1 MKGDETMKQIM
12 KRGLKLFLVLCLMI
26 ESFSAVPVKAA
37 ETADKGRT
45 VKIYVNNMLV
55 ESKWYNYGEKI
66 QLPKYYERV
75 QDDGAKVV
83 DFIREWEW
91 YRQWEDS
98 SNTRAVDETP
108 DIILTSDFS
117 YSDENET
124 QIDGTTCVYKEDEDK
139 AKVLVKIYIGVSVYK
154 QMLYNPGEK
163 IRLPECYPNDR
174 YTISEWRYSL
184 KEAAHE
190 DESDI
195 VSYVTPDITVPQG
208 IKVLNIYVKSNMPP
222 TWAVPDTTKTAN
234 ASQTNAIQ
242 TSGQQSEVKDT
253 TLPVIKNIKNKKK
266 YKKSKVTVYVKDNDE
281 LYKVTVNGKK
291 VKLKKTKKGK
301 YKGYYQFTLKRKKK
315 TKKYKITAMDITDNR
330 TTKTIWICKNKK

>member
-12 KRGLKLFLVLCLMI
+12 KRGLKLFLVLCLLV
-26 ESFSAVPVKAA
+26 ESFSTVAAVKAE
-37 ETADKGRT
+37 ETADKGRM
-45 VKIYVNNMLV
+45 VKIYVDDTLI

-66 QLPKYYERV
+66 QLPKFYEWR
-75 QDDGAKVV
+75 QLDDTKVV
-83 DFIREWEW
+83 EFIREWCW
-91 YRQWEDS
+91 YYKGGDRRS
-98 SNTRAVDETP
+98 LVDETP
-108 DIILTSDFS
+108 DITLTSDLRV
-117 YSDENET
+117 ET
-124 QIDGTTCVYKEDEDK
+124 DGSVRIDGDILNYLNEDQAK
-139 AKVLVKIYIGVSVYK
+139 KVLVKIYVGASVYK

-163 IRLPECYPNDR
+163 IRFPECCLDDR

-184 KEAAHE
+184 KEAAWK

-253 TLPVIKNIKNKKK
+253 TPPVIKNIKNKKK

-330 TTKTIWICKNKK
+330 TTKTIWICKKKK

>member
-1 MKGDETMKQIM
+1 MRGDETMKQIM
-12 KRGLKLFLVLCLMI
+12 KRGLKLFLILCLLV
-26 ESFSAVPVKAA
+26 ESFSTAEAVKAE
-37 ETADKGRT
+37 ETADRGRT
-45 VKIYVNNMLV
+45 VKIYVDDTLI

-66 QLPKYYERV
+66 QLPKFYEWR
-75 QDDGAKVV
+75 QLDDTKVV
-83 DFIREWEW
+83 EFIREWRW
-91 YRQWEDS
+91 YYKGGDRIS
-98 SNTRAVDETP
+98 LVDETP
-108 DIILTSDFS
+108 DIVLTSDLRV
-117 YSDENET
+117 ET
-124 QIDGTTCVYKEDEDK
+124 DGSVRIDGDILNYLNENQVK
-139 AKVLVKIYIGVSVYK
+139 KVLVKIYVDASVYK

-163 IRLPECYPNDR
+163 IRFPECCLDDR

-184 KEAAHE
+184 KEAAWK

-208 IKVLNIYVKSNMPP
+208 IKVLNIYGESNMPP
-222 TWAVPDTTKTAN
+222 IHYVFCETKEMTKP
-234 ASQTNAIQ
+234 TNVFQ

-253 TLPVIKNIKNKKK
+253 TSLVIKNIKNKKK
-266 YKKSKVTVYVKDNDE
+266 YHKSKVTVYVKDNDE

-330 TTKTIWICKNKK
+330 TTKTIWICKKKK

>member
-1 MKGDETMKQIM
+1 MG
-12 KRGLKLFLVLCLMI
+12 KR
-26 ESFSAVPVKAA
+26 FSCQSITK
-37 ETADKGRT
+37 
-45 VKIYVNNMLV
+45 
-55 ESKWYNYGEKI
+55 
-66 QLPKYYERV
+66 RV
-75 QDDGAKVV
+75 QDDGVKVV

-98 SNTRAVDETP
+98 SNTRVVDETP

-208 IKVLNIYVKSNMPP
+208 IKSFKYLWRIKHAPS
-222 TWAVPDTTKTAN
+222 WAVPDTTKTAN

-253 TLPVIKNIKNKKK
+253 TPPVIKNIKNKKK

-291 VKLKKTKKGK
+291 
-301 YKGYYQFTLKRKKK
+301 
-315 TKKYKITAMDITDNR
+315 
-330 TTKTIWICKNKK
+330 

>member
-1 MKGDETMKQIM
+1 MKQIM
-12 KRGLKLFLVLCLMI
+12 KRGLKLFLILCLLV
-26 ESFSAVPVKAA
+26 ESFSTAVAVKAE
-37 ETADKGRT
+37 ETADKGRM
-45 VKIYVNNMLV
+45 VKIYVAGTLV
-55 ESKWYNYGEKI
+55 ETKWYNYGEKV
-66 QLPKYYERV
+66 QLPKFYERRKL
-75 QDDGAKVV
+75 DDAKVV
-83 DFIREWEW
+83 EFIREWCW
-91 YRQWEDS
+91 YYKGGDRRS
-98 SNTRAVDETP
+98 LVDETP
-108 DIILTSDFS
+108 DITLTSDLRV
-117 YSDENET
+117 ET
-124 QIDGTTCVYKEDEDK
+124 DGSVRIDGDILNYLNEDQAK
-139 AKVLVKIYIGVSVYK
+139 KVLVKIYVGASVYK

-163 IRLPECYPNDR
+163 IRFPECCLDDR

-184 KEAAHE
+184 KEAAWK

-208 IKVLNIYVKSNMPP
+208 IKVLNIYGESNMPP

-253 TLPVIKNIKNKKK
+253 TPPVIKNIKNKKK

-330 TTKTIWICKNKK
+330 TTKTIWICKKKK

>member
-75 QDDGAKVV
+75 QDDGVKVV

-98 SNTRAVDETP
+98 SNTRVVDETP

-163 IRLPECYPNDR
+163 IRFPECCLDDR

-184 KEAAHE
+184 KEAAWK

-208 IKVLNIYVKSNMPP
+208 IKVLNIYGESNMPP
-222 TWAVPDTTKTAN
+222 IHYVFCETKEMTKP
-234 ASQTNAIQ
+234 TNVFQ

-253 TLPVIKNIKNKKK
+253 TSLVIKNIKNKKK
-266 YKKSKVTVYVKDNDE
+266 YHKSKVTVYVKDNDE

-330 TTKTIWICKNKK
+330 TTKTIWICKKKK

>member
-75 QDDGAKVV
+75 QDDGVKVV

-98 SNTRAVDETP
+98 SNTRVVDETP

-163 IRLPECYPNDR
+163 IRFPECCLDDR

-184 KEAAHE
+184 KEDAWK

-208 IKVLNIYVKSNMPP
+208 IKVLNIYGESNMPP
-222 TWAVPDTTKTAN
+222 IHYVFCETKEMTKP
-234 ASQTNAIQ
+234 TNVFQ

-253 TLPVIKNIKNKKK
+253 NSLVIKNIKNKKK
-266 YKKSKVTVYVKDNDE
+266 YHKSKVTVYVKDNDE

-330 TTKTIWICKNKK
+330 TTKTIWICKKKK

>member
-12 KRGLKLFLVLCLMI
+12 KRVLKLFLVLCLLV
-26 ESFSAVPVKAA
+26 ESFSTVAAVKAE
-37 ETADKGRT
+37 ETADKGRM
-45 VKIYVNNMLV
+45 VKIYVDDTLI

-66 QLPKYYERV
+66 QLPKFYEWR
-75 QDDGAKVV
+75 QLDDTKVV
-83 DFIREWEW
+83 EFIREWCW
-91 YRQWEDS
+91 YYKGGDRRS
-98 SNTRAVDETP
+98 LVDETP
-108 DIILTSDFS
+108 DITLTSDLRV
-117 YSDENET
+117 ET
-124 QIDGTTCVYKEDEDK
+124 DGSVRIDGDILNYLNEDQAK
-139 AKVLVKIYIGVSVYK
+139 KVLVKIYVGASVYK

-163 IRLPECYPNDR
+163 IRFPECCLDDR

-184 KEAAHE
+184 KEDAWKN
-190 DESDI
+190 ESDI

-208 IKVLNIYVKSNMPP
+208 IKVLNIYGESNMPP

-253 TLPVIKNIKNKKK
+253 TSPVIKNIKNKKK

-330 TTKTIWICKNKK
+330 TTKTIWICKKKK

>member
-1 MKGDETMKQIM
+1 MKQIM
-12 KRGLKLFLVLCLMI
+12 KRGLKLFLVLCLLV
-26 ESFSAVPVKAA
+26 ESFSPAVPVKAA

-108 DIILTSDFS
+108 DIILTPDFY
-117 YSDENET
+117 YSDENEA
-124 QIDGTTCVYKEDEDK
+124 QIDGFTSIFGENDK
-139 AKVLVKIYIGVSVYK
+139 AKVLVKIYFGVSVYK

-174 YTISEWRYSL
+174 YVISEWRYSL

-190 DESDI
+190 NESDI

-208 IKVLNIYVKSNMPP
+208 IKVLNIYGKSNMPP
-222 TWAVPDTTKTAN
+222 IHYVFCETKEMTKP
-234 ASQTNAIQ
+234 TNVFQ

-253 TLPVIKNIKNKKK
+253 TSLVIKNIKNKKK
-266 YKKSKVTVYVKDNDE
+266 YQKSKVTVYVKDNDE

-330 TTKTIWICKNKK
+330 TTKTIWICKKKK

>member
-12 KRGLKLFLVLCLMI
+12 KRGLKLFLVLCLLV
-26 ESFSAVPVKAA
+26 ESFSTVAAVKAE
-37 ETADKGRT
+37 ETADKGRM
-45 VKIYVNNMLV
+45 VKIYVDDTLI

-66 QLPKYYERV
+66 QLPKFYEWR
-75 QDDGAKVV
+75 QLDDTKDVE
-83 DFIREWEW
+83 FIREWCW
-91 YRQWEDS
+91 YYKGGDRRS
-98 SNTRAVDETP
+98 LVDETP
-108 DIILTSDFS
+108 DITLTSDLRV
-117 YSDENET
+117 ET
-124 QIDGTTCVYKEDEDK
+124 DGSVRIDGDILNYLNEDQAK
-139 AKVLVKIYIGVSVYK
+139 KVLVKIYVGASVYK

-163 IRLPECYPNDR
+163 IRFPECCLDDC

-184 KEAAHE
+184 KEDAWK

-208 IKVLNIYVKSNMPP
+208 IKVLNIYGESNRPP
-222 TWAVPDTTKTAN
+222 IHYVFCETKEMTKP
-234 ASQTNAIQ
+234 TNVFQ
-242 TSGQQSEVKDT
+242 TSGQQSEVKDAT
-253 TLPVIKNIKNKKK
+253 SLVIKNIKNKKK
-266 YKKSKVTVYVKDNDE
+266 YHKSKVTVYVKDNDE

>member
-75 QDDGAKVV
+75 QDDGVKVV

-98 SNTRAVDETP
+98 SNTRVVDETP

-163 IRLPECYPNDR
+163 IRFPECCLDDR

-184 KEAAHE
+184 KEAAWK

-195 VSYVTPDITVPQG
+195 VSYVTPDITVLQG
-208 IKVLNIYVKSNMPP
+208 IKVLNIYGESNMPP
-222 TWAVPDTTKTAN
+222 IHYVFCETKEMTKP
-234 ASQTNAIQ
+234 TNVFQ

-253 TLPVIKNIKNKKK
+253 TSLVIKNIKNKKK
-266 YKKSKVTVYVKDNDE
+266 YHKSKVTVYVKDNDE

-330 TTKTIWICKNKK
+330 TTKTIWICKKKK

>member
-1 MKGDETMKQIM
+1 MKQIM
-12 KRGLKLFLVLCLMI
+12 KRGLKLFLVLCLLV
-26 ESFSAVPVKAA
+26 ESFSTAVPVKAA

-108 DIILTSDFS
+108 DIILTPDFY
-117 YSDENET
+117 YSDENEA
-124 QIDGTTCVYKEDEDK
+124 QIDGFTSIFGENDK
-139 AKVLVKIYIGVSVYK
+139 AKVLVKIYFGVSVYK

-174 YTISEWRYSL
+174 YVISEWRYSL

-190 DESDI
+190 NESDI

-208 IKVLNIYVKSNMPP
+208 IKVLNIYGKSNMPP
-222 TWAVPDTTKTAN
+222 IHYVFCETKEMTKP
-234 ASQTNAIQ
+234 TNVFQ

-253 TLPVIKNIKNKKK
+253 TSLVIKNIKNKKK
-266 YKKSKVTVYVKDNDE
+266 YQKSKVTVYVKDNDE

-330 TTKTIWICKNKK
+330 TTKTIWICKKKK

>member
-12 KRGLKLFLVLCLMI
+12 KRGLKLFLVLCLLV
-26 ESFSAVPVKAA
+26 ESFSTVAAVKAE
-37 ETADKGRT
+37 ETADKGRM
-45 VKIYVNNMLV
+45 VKIYVDDTLI

-66 QLPKYYERV
+66 QLPKFYEWR
-75 QDDGAKVV
+75 QLDDTKDVE
-83 DFIREWEW
+83 FIREWCW
-91 YRQWEDS
+91 YYKGGDRRS
-98 SNTRAVDETP
+98 LVDETP
-108 DIILTSDFS
+108 DITLTSDLRV
-117 YSDENET
+117 ET
-124 QIDGTTCVYKEDEDK
+124 DGSVRIDGDILNYLNEDQAK
-139 AKVLVKIYIGVSVYK
+139 KVLVKIYVGASVYK
-154 QMLYNPGEK
+154 QMLYDPGEK
-163 IRLPECYPNDR
+163 IRFPECCLDDC

-184 KEAAHE
+184 KENAWK

-208 IKVLNIYVKSNMPP
+208 IKVLNIYGESNMPP
-222 TWAVPDTTKTAN
+222 IHYVFCETKEMTKP
-234 ASQTNAIQ
+234 TNVFQ

-253 TLPVIKNIKNKKK
+253 TSLVIKNIKNKKK
-266 YKKSKVTVYVKDNDE
+266 YHKSKVTVYVKDNDE

>member
-12 KRGLKLFLVLCLMI
+12 KRGLKLFLVLCLLV
-26 ESFSAVPVKAA
+26 ESFSTVAAVKAE
-37 ETADKGRT
+37 ETADKGRM
-45 VKIYVNNMLV
+45 VKIYVDDTLI

-66 QLPKYYERV
+66 QLPKFYEWR
-75 QDDGAKVV
+75 QLDDTKVV
-83 DFIREWEW
+83 EFIREWCW
-91 YRQWEDS
+91 YYKGGDRRS
-98 SNTRAVDETP
+98 LVDETP
-108 DIILTSDFS
+108 DITLTSDLRV
-117 YSDENET
+117 ET
-124 QIDGTTCVYKEDEDK
+124 DGSVRIDGDILNYLNEDQAK
-139 AKVLVKIYIGVSVYK
+139 KVLVKIYVGASVYK
-154 QMLYNPGEK
+154 QMLYDPGEK
-163 IRLPECYPNDR
+163 IRFPECCLDDC

-184 KEAAHE
+184 KENAWK

-208 IKVLNIYVKSNMPP
+208 IKVLNIYGESNMPP
-222 TWAVPDTTKTAN
+222 IHYVFCETKEMTKP
-234 ASQTNAIQ
+234 TNVIQ

-253 TLPVIKNIKNKKK
+253 TPPVIKNIKNKKK

>member
-1 MKGDETMKQIM
+1 MRGDETMKQIM
-12 KRGLKLFLVLCLMI
+12 KRGLKLFMILCLLV
-26 ESFSAVPVKAA
+26 ESFSTAEAVKAE
-37 ETADKGRT
+37 ETADRGRT
-45 VKIYVNNMLV
+45 VKIYVDDTLI

-66 QLPKYYERV
+66 QLPKFYEWR
-75 QDDGAKVV
+75 QLDDTKVV
-83 DFIREWEW
+83 EFIREWRW
-91 YRQWEDS
+91 YYKGGDRIS
-98 SNTRAVDETP
+98 LVDETP
-108 DIILTSDFS
+108 DIVLTSDLRV
-117 YSDENET
+117 ET
-124 QIDGTTCVYKEDEDK
+124 DGSVRIDGDILNYLNENQVK
-139 AKVLVKIYIGVSVYK
+139 KVLVKIYVDASVYK

-163 IRLPECYPNDR
+163 IRFPECCLDDR

-184 KEAAHE
+184 KEAAWK

-208 IKVLNIYVKSNMPP
+208 IKVLNIYGESNMPP
-222 TWAVPDTTKTAN
+222 IHYVFCETKEMTKP
-234 ASQTNAIQ
+234 TNVFQ

-253 TLPVIKNIKNKKK
+253 TSLVIKNIKNKKK
-266 YKKSKVTVYVKDNDE
+266 YHKSKVTVYVKDNDE

-330 TTKTIWICKNKK
+330 TTKTIWICKKKK

>member
-1 MKGDETMKQIM
+1 
-12 KRGLKLFLVLCLMI
+12 
-26 ESFSAVPVKAA
+26 
-37 ETADKGRT
+37 
-45 VKIYVNNMLV
+45 
-55 ESKWYNYGEKI
+55 
-66 QLPKYYERV
+66 
-75 QDDGAKVV
+75 
-83 DFIREWEW
+83 
-91 YRQWEDS
+91 
-98 SNTRAVDETP
+98 
-108 DIILTSDFS
+108 
-117 YSDENET
+117 
-124 QIDGTTCVYKEDEDK
+124 
-139 AKVLVKIYIGVSVYK
+139 
-154 QMLYNPGEK
+154 MLYNPGEK

-208 IKVLNIYVKSNMPP
+208 IKVLNIYGESNMPP

-253 TLPVIKNIKNKKK
+253 TSPVIKNIKNKKK

-330 TTKTIWICKNKK
+330 TTKTIWICKKKK

>member
-1 MKGDETMKQIM
+1 MRGDETMKQIM
-12 KRGLKLFLVLCLMI
+12 KRGLKLFLILCLLV
-26 ESFSAVPVKAA
+26 ESFSTAEAVKAE
-37 ETADKGRT
+37 ETADRGRT
-45 VKIYVNNMLV
+45 VKIYVDDTLI

-66 QLPKYYERV
+66 QLPKFYEWR
-75 QDDGAKVV
+75 QLDDTKVV
-83 DFIREWEW
+83 EFIREWRW
-91 YRQWEDS
+91 DYKGGDRIS
-98 SNTRAVDETP
+98 LVDETP
-108 DIILTSDFS
+108 DIVLTSDLRV
-117 YSDENET
+117 ET
-124 QIDGTTCVYKEDEDK
+124 DGSVRIDGDILNYLNENQVK
-139 AKVLVKIYIGVSVYK
+139 KVLVKIYVDASVYK

-163 IRLPECYPNDR
+163 IRFPECCLDDR

-184 KEAAHE
+184 KEAAWK

-208 IKVLNIYVKSNMPP
+208 IKVLNIYGESNMPP
-222 TWAVPDTTKTAN
+222 IHYVFCETKEMTKP
-234 ASQTNAIQ
+234 TNVFQ

-253 TLPVIKNIKNKKK
+253 TSLVIKNIKNKKK
-266 YKKSKVTVYVKDNDE
+266 YHKSKVTVYVKDNDE

-330 TTKTIWICKNKK
+330 TTKTIWICKKKK

>member
-1 MKGDETMKQIM
+1 MKGDENMKQIM

-75 QDDGAKVV
+75 QDDGVKVV

-98 SNTRAVDETP
+98 SNTRVVDETP

-163 IRLPECYPNDR
+163 IRFPECCLDDR

-184 KEAAHE
+184 KEAAWK

-208 IKVLNIYVKSNMPP
+208 IKVLNIYGESNMPP
-222 TWAVPDTTKTAN
+222 IHYVFCETKEMTKP
-234 ASQTNAIQ
+234 TNVFQ

-253 TLPVIKNIKNKKK
+253 TSLVIKNIKNKKK
-266 YKKSKVTVYVKDNDE
+266 YHKSKVTVYVKDNDE

-330 TTKTIWICKNKK
+330 TTKTIWICKKKK

>member
-1 MKGDETMKQIM
+1 MRGDETMKQIM
-12 KRGLKLFLVLCLMI
+12 KRGLKLFLVLCLLV
-26 ESFSAVPVKAA
+26 ESFSTVAAVKAE
-37 ETADKGRT
+37 ETADKGRM
-45 VKIYVNNMLV
+45 VKIYVDDTLI

-66 QLPKYYERV
+66 QLPKFYEWR
-75 QDDGAKVV
+75 QLDDTKVV
-83 DFIREWEW
+83 EFIREWCW
-91 YRQWEDS
+91 YYKGGDRRS
-98 SNTRAVDETP
+98 LVDETP
-108 DIILTSDFS
+108 DITLTSDLRV
-117 YSDENET
+117 ET
-124 QIDGTTCVYKEDEDK
+124 DGSVRIDGDILNYLNEDQAK
-139 AKVLVKIYIGVSVYK
+139 KVLVKIYVGASVYK

-163 IRLPECYPNDR
+163 IRFPECCLDDC

-184 KEAAHE
+184 KEDAWK

-208 IKVLNIYVKSNMPP
+208 IKVLNIYGESNRPP
-222 TWAVPDTTKTAN
+222 IHYVFCETKEMTKP
-234 ASQTNAIQ
+234 TNVFQ

-253 TLPVIKNIKNKKK
+253 TSLVIKNIKNKKK
-266 YKKSKVTVYVKDNDE
+266 YHKSKVTVYVKDNDE

>member
-1 MKGDETMKQIM
+1 M
-12 KRGLKLFLVLCLMI
+12 
-26 ESFSAVPVKAA
+26 
-37 ETADKGRT
+37 
-45 VKIYVNNMLV
+45 KIYV
-55 ESKWYNYGEKI
+55 
-66 QLPKYYERV
+66 
-75 QDDGAKVV
+75 GA
-83 DFIREWEW
+83 
-91 YRQWEDS
+91 
-98 SNTRAVDETP
+98 
-108 DIILTSDFS
+108 
-117 YSDENET
+117 
-124 QIDGTTCVYKEDEDK
+124 
-139 AKVLVKIYIGVSVYK
+139 SVYK

-163 IRLPECYPNDR
+163 IRFPECCLDDR

-184 KEAAHE
+184 KEDAWK

-208 IKVLNIYVKSNMPP
+208 IKVLNIYGESNMPP

-253 TLPVIKNIKNKKK
+253 TPPVIKNIKNKKK

-301 YKGYYQFTLKRKKK
+301 YKGYYQFTLERKKK

-330 TTKTIWICKNKK
+330 TTKTIWICKKKK

>member
-12 KRGLKLFLVLCLMI
+12 KRGLKLFLVLCLLV
-26 ESFSAVPVKAA
+26 ESFSTVAAVKAE
-37 ETADKGRT
+37 ETADKGRM
-45 VKIYVNNMLV
+45 VKIYVDDTLI

-66 QLPKYYERV
+66 QLPKFYEWR
-75 QDDGAKVV
+75 QLDDTKVV
-83 DFIREWEW
+83 EFIREWCW
-91 YRQWEDS
+91 YYKGGDRRS
-98 SNTRAVDETP
+98 LVDETP
-108 DIILTSDFS
+108 DITLTSDLRV
-117 YSDENET
+117 ET
-124 QIDGTTCVYKEDEDK
+124 DGSVRIDGDILNYLNENQVK
-139 AKVLVKIYIGVSVYK
+139 KVLVKIYVDASVYK

-163 IRLPECYPNDR
+163 IRFPECCLDDR

-184 KEAAHE
+184 KEDAWK

-208 IKVLNIYVKSNMPP
+208 IKVLNIYGESNMPP

-242 TSGQQSEVKDT
+242 TSGRQSEVKDT
-253 TLPVIKNIKNKKK
+253 TPPVIKNIKNKKK
-266 YKKSKVTVYVKDNDE
+266 YKKSKVIVYVKDNDE

-330 TTKTIWICKNKK
+330 TTKTIWICKKKK

>member
-12 KRGLKLFLVLCLMI
+12 KRVLKLFLVLCLLV
-26 ESFSAVPVKAA
+26 ESFSTVAAVKAE
-37 ETADKGRT
+37 ETADKGRM
-45 VKIYVNNMLV
+45 VKIYVDDTLI

-66 QLPKYYERV
+66 QLPKFYEWR
-75 QDDGAKVV
+75 QLDDTKVV
-83 DFIREWEW
+83 EFIREWCW
-91 YRQWEDS
+91 YYKGGDRRS
-98 SNTRAVDETP
+98 LVDETP
-108 DIILTSDFS
+108 DITLTSDLRV
-117 YSDENET
+117 ET
-124 QIDGTTCVYKEDEDK
+124 DGSVRIDGDILNYLNEDQAK
-139 AKVLVKIYIGVSVYK
+139 KVLVKIYVGASVYK

-163 IRLPECYPNDR
+163 IRFPECCLDDR

-184 KEAAHE
+184 KEAAWK

-208 IKVLNIYVKSNMPP
+208 IKVLNIYGESNMPP

-253 TLPVIKNIKNKKK
+253 TPPVIKNIKNKKK

-330 TTKTIWICKNKK
+330 TTKTIWICKKKK

>member
-1 MKGDETMKQIM
+1 M
-12 KRGLKLFLVLCLMI
+12 
-26 ESFSAVPVKAA
+26 
-37 ETADKGRT
+37 
-45 VKIYVNNMLV
+45 
-55 ESKWYNYGEKI
+55 
-66 QLPKYYERV
+66 
-75 QDDGAKVV
+75 
-83 DFIREWEW
+83 
-91 YRQWEDS
+91 
-98 SNTRAVDETP
+98 DETP

-184 KEAAHE
+184 KEAAWK

-208 IKVLNIYVKSNMPP
+208 IKVLNIYGESNRPP
-222 TWAVPDTTKTAN
+222 IHYVLCETKEIAKP
-234 ASQTNAIQ
+234 TNVIQ

-253 TLPVIKNIKNKKK
+253 TPPVIKNIKNKKK

-330 TTKTIWICKNKK
+330 TTKTIWICKKKK

>member
-1 MKGDETMKQIM
+1 M
-12 KRGLKLFLVLCLMI
+12 
-26 ESFSAVPVKAA
+26 
-37 ETADKGRT
+37 
-45 VKIYVNNMLV
+45 
-55 ESKWYNYGEKI
+55 
-66 QLPKYYERV
+66 
-75 QDDGAKVV
+75 
-83 DFIREWEW
+83 
-91 YRQWEDS
+91 
-98 SNTRAVDETP
+98 
-108 DIILTSDFS
+108 
-117 YSDENET
+117 
-124 QIDGTTCVYKEDEDK
+124 
-139 AKVLVKIYIGVSVYK
+139 YK

-163 IRLPECYPNDR
+163 IRFPECCLDDC

-208 IKVLNIYVKSNMPP
+208 IKVLNIYGESNMPP
-222 TWAVPDTTKTAN
+222 IHYVFCETKEMTKP
-234 ASQTNAIQ
+234 TNVFQ

-253 TLPVIKNIKNKKK
+253 TSLVIKNIKNKKK
-266 YKKSKVTVYVKDNDE
+266 YHKSKVTVYVKDNDE

-330 TTKTIWICKNKK
+330 TTKTIWICKKKK

>member
-55 ESKWYNYGEKI
+55 ESKWYNYGKKI

-75 QDDGAKVV
+75 QDDGVKVV

-98 SNTRAVDETP
+98 SNTRVVDETP

-163 IRLPECYPNDR
+163 IRFPECCLDDR

-184 KEAAHE
+184 KEAAWK

-208 IKVLNIYVKSNMPP
+208 IKVLNIYGESNMPP
-222 TWAVPDTTKTAN
+222 IHYVFCETKEMTKP
-234 ASQTNAIQ
+234 TNVFQ

-253 TLPVIKNIKNKKK
+253 TSLVIKNIKNKKK
-266 YKKSKVTVYVKDNDE
+266 YHKSKVTVYVKDNDE

-330 TTKTIWICKNKK
+330 TTKTIWICKKKK

>member
-66 QLPKYYERV
+66 LLPKYYERV
-75 QDDGAKVV
+75 QDDGVKVV

-98 SNTRAVDETP
+98 SNTRVVDETP

-163 IRLPECYPNDR
+163 IRFPECCLDDR

-184 KEAAHE
+184 KEAAWK

-208 IKVLNIYVKSNMPP
+208 IKVLNIYGESNMPP
-222 TWAVPDTTKTAN
+222 IHYVFCETKEMTKP
-234 ASQTNAIQ
+234 TNVFQ

-253 TLPVIKNIKNKKK
+253 TSLVIKNIKNKKK
-266 YKKSKVTVYVKDNDE
+266 YHKSKVTVYVKDNDE

-330 TTKTIWICKNKK
+330 TTKTIWICKKKK